1 MPHNEQLLQLLKDQ
15 EYNECLQLLKETP
28 CEDFAA
34 LVLESKVY
42 EKGSLRKS
50 FWDSALV
57 NYTISLL
64 LKSEDCMALLHPY
77 FSFSTPTNP
86 KLLLKIWKQDSELFI
101 TLFKRFQRFLHNT
114 WIEAIENM
122 STSIIPSKQLA
133 VENLIQ
139 EFIKIQTLEN
149 SITVERKADFQS
161 LQKIPIDK
169 VLIGFCF
176 AHGAMMENQEINGNN
191 TRKKEL
197 DMAIVTTLDLF
208 LKHLKDHPL
217 THSFSF
223 KDNQTLQKEW
233 EYFRPKH
240 KSETKKAI
248 TYKNDLIYSKIQ
260 KIIAQDITRQS
271 KRYYISAYTA
281 EMCLPYGPNFL
292 YAKYNDKHSSFK
304 KDDSKSGYEELYF
317 SMNARAKMIGIKEGQ
332 FDLLSIPKAMHSG
345 QLQKLS
351 FIEEVTMTQ
360 ISSLE
365 FYQIPSDVPNTNIDL
380 KLALLILTEFSRYKS
395 PLSRFFYP
403 QKNKDVT
410 LKRFHKE
417 VQQDKNNSA
426 LLLNVPPESFSKLL
440 GSNEAISVFDYKTL
454 LKALR
459 TYYNQP
465 ITIIKDNLDFLICD
479 LNDSNKLSGWLQRP
493 FIKID
498 DKVFWLGRLLKDR
511 RWDILLRGKLKED
524 KTYAE
529 KSIYNALVQKI
540 DKSLETA
547 TGKIFQ
553 DKKFSIEIGWE
564 FPNPSNPKKQGGDI
578 DVVAYKDKHLFV
590 VQIKNGGHS
599 NDIRQASYIEDKQLM
614 NQAAKQLDGSLHFIH
629 NNWSKVQDKFNFSH
643 SKSDVTIFPL
653 IVTNVYNGD
662 YKTFKSY
669 DKISLFELYI
679 IMNNAKKGL
688 YHSSSHLFTS
698 DKNSPSFN
706 PEALKMLLGSNFDLW
721 NKETVL
727 KPSTLIKCIQSDSVW
742 KDLERIR
749 NFKV

>member
-15 EYNECLQLLKETP
+15 EYNECLQLLKEKP

-42 EKGSLRKS
+42 EKGSLRKA

-57 NYTISLL
+57 NHTISLL

-101 TLFKRFQRFLHNT
+101 TLFKRFQRFQHNT

-122 STSIIPSKQLA
+122 STSIVPSKQLA

-149 SITVERKADFQS
+149 SITVEREADFQS

-208 LKHLKDHPL
+208 LKHLKEHHL
-217 THSFSF
+217 IHSLSF
-223 KDNQTLQKEW
+223 NDNQTLQKEW
-233 EYFRPKH
+233 AHFRPKH

-248 TYKNDLIYSKIQ
+248 TYKNDPIYSKIQ
-260 KIIAQDITRQS
+260 RIIDQDIDRQS

-281 EMCLPYGPNFL
+281 EMCLPNGSNFL

-317 SMNARAKMIGIKEGQ
+317 SMNAQATAAGMKEGQ
-332 FDLLSIPKAMHSG
+332 FDLLSVAKLPKF
-345 QLQKLS
+345 S
-351 FIEEVTMTQ
+351 FIEQATMTQ
-360 ISSLE
+360 ISNLE
-365 FYQIPSDVPNTNIDL
+365 FYQIPLDVPKTNIDL
-380 KLALLILTEFSRYKS
+380 KLALLHLTEFSRYKS
-395 PLSRFFYP
+395 PMSRIFHRNIDP
-403 QKNKDVT
+403 SKKVNWEINSGEQVSVTIINK
-410 LKRFHKE
+410 
-417 VQQDKNNSA
+417 
-426 LLLNVPPESFSKLL
+426 PPKSFSQLF
-440 GSNEAISVFDYKTL
+440 GGNEAISVFDYKKL
-454 LKALR
+454 LKVLR

-511 RWDILLRGKLKED
+511 RWDIILRSKLKED
-524 KTYAE
+524 KTYVE
-529 KSIYNALVQKI
+529 KSVYNTLVKKI

-547 TGKIFQ
+547 TGKVFK
-553 DKKFSIEIGWE
+553 DKGFSVDIGWE
-564 FPNPSNPKKQGGDI
+564 FPNPSDPKKEGGDI
-578 DVVAYKDKHLFV
+578 DVIAYKDKFLFV

-599 NDIRQASYIEDKQLM
+599 NAIRQASYIEDKQLM
-614 NQAAKQLDGSLHFIH
+614 NQAAKQLDKSLYFIH
-629 NNWSKVQDKFNFSH
+629 NNWSTVQEKFNFNH
-643 SKSDVTIFPL
+643 NKSDVTIFPL

-698 DKNSPSFN
+698 DQNSPSFN
-706 PEALKMLLGSNFDLW
+706 PEALKVLLGSNFDLW